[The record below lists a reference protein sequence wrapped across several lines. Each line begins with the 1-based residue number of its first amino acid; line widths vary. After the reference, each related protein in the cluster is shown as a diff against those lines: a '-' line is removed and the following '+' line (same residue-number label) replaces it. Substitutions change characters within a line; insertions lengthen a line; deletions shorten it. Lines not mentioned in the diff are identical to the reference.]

1 MDSLLQDVRY
11 ALRTLI
17 RTPGFTIVA
26 GLALALGIGANTAI
40 FTMVHAVLL
49 QRLPFKEPDRIVAL
63 WEESGQRP
71 GRKNTVGPS
80 QFVRWSERAT
90 TFDATAGL
98 VDTRANLT
106 GAGNPRE
113 VIIENV
119 TSSFFPILG
128 VPPALGRVFTP
139 EENADP
145 EAAVVVLTYDFW
157 QGQFAGDPGVIGRAI
172 TLNTRPHTVVGV
184 MPRGFRL
191 FIKTASLTGK
201 PADVW
206 RPYVLAAD
214 ARNFGGRYMEAIARL
229 KPGVPLSAAQA
240 EMTAIAGALATE
252 TPERNKNWGAR
263 VLPLHDE
270 LSGEYR
276 RGLLVLTGAVAF
288 VLLVACAN
296 VANLMLARG
305 AARRREIAIR
315 AALGAA
321 RGRVIRQLLTESFIL
336 AAIGGGAG
344 LLVAQWGLSALVAI
358 SPVDLTQAGPLRLSG
373 TVLLFTAAVSVATA
387 IVSGLAPAFDGS
399 RTNVHE
405 ALEDGTRQ
413 VGGGIRHRRL
423 RQAFVV
429 SEVALAVVL
438 LIGAGLLLRS
448 LNALWRVNPGYNT
461 SNILTIRLQLPGLK
475 YREDGD
481 RIRFFNDLT
490 SRLDSMPGVQAAG
503 AISYL
508 PLSGLGAGTGFTIE
522 GQPPPPAGQ
531 DYVTSVSVCDNGY
544 LRALNVPLLSGRLF
558 SEREMRER
566 SNVVIVSQSLVRAY
580 FPNENPIGK
589 RLAIVMTD
597 PVIPTEIIGV
607 VGDVRFEDI
616 TSAPRPTTY
625 WPHPQLAYGTMT
637 LTVRT
642 VGDPLSFA
650 PAVERM
656 VRTLDKDQPVSDVK
670 TMDEWVAKSLGQA
683 RFNSL
688 LLAAFAGLAMLL
700 AAIGIYGVVAHAV
713 RQRTAEIGVRLA
725 LGAEAGS
732 IVVMIVGNAMRLAG
746 LGLAIG
752 VVLGLALG
760 RTLTALLYETASTD
774 AATFTAVVLG
784 LSAVALI
791 SSYLP
796 ARRAARIEPVEALR
810 FQ

>member
-1 MDSLLQDVRY
+1 
-11 ALRTLI
+11 
-17 RTPGFTIVA
+17 
-26 GLALALGIGANTAI
+26 
-40 FTMVHAVLL
+40 
-49 QRLPFKEPDRIVAL
+49 
-63 WEESGQRP
+63 
-71 GRKNTVGPS
+71 
-80 QFVRWSERAT
+80 
-90 TFDATAGL
+90 
-98 VDTRANLT
+98 
-106 GAGNPRE
+106 
-113 VIIENV
+113 
-119 TSSFFPILG
+119 
-128 VPPALGRVFTP
+128 
-139 EENADP
+139 
-145 EAAVVVLTYDFW
+145 
-157 QGQFAGDPGVIGRAI
+157 
-172 TLNTRPHTVVGV
+172 
-184 MPRGFRL
+184 
-191 FIKTASLTGK
+191 
-201 PADVW
+201 
-206 RPYVLAAD
+206 
-214 ARNFGGRYMEAIARL
+214 
-229 KPGVPLSAAQA
+229 VPLSAAQA
-240 EMTAIAGALATE
+240 EMTAIAGALAAE
-252 TPERNKNWGAR
+252 TPERNKNWSAR

-448 LNALWRVNPGYNT
+448 LNALWRINPGYNT
-461 SNILTIRLQLPGLK
+461 SNILTMRLQLPGLK
-475 YREDGD
+475 YREDAE
-481 RIRFFNDLT
+481 RIRFFRDLT

-531 DYVTSVSVCDNGY
+531 DYVTGVSVCDNGY

-566 SNVVIVSQSLVRAY
+566 SNVVIVSQSLVRTY

-642 VGDPLSFA
+642 AGDPLSFA

-732 IVVMIVGNAMRLAG
+732 IVAMIVGNAMRLAG

-774 AATFTAVVLG
+774 AATFTAVVLV